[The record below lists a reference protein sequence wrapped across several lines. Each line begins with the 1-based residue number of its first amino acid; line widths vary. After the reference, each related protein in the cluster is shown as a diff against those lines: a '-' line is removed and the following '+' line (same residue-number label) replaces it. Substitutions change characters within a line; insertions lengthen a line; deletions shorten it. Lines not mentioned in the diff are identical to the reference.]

1 MSMKQLLHRVTVPD
15 TGCAPPQQRKVSSGG
30 GAMTPG
36 QILLYC
42 GSCIALTAIGM
53 TLLIHKA
60 SVSPELIARSETP
73 QSMGRFAPIRM
84 GGLYGTVTV
93 RELVDYYL
101 QNPPPAS
108 GGGFTQAPPGI
119 GGC

>member
-1 MSMKQLLHRVTVPD
+1 MTAKQILHGITLPD
-15 TGCAPPQQRKVSSGG
+15 AGCAPPQQRKVSSGG

-42 GSCIALTAIGM
+42 GACIGLTAIGM

-60 SVSPELIARSETP
+60 SVSPGLIARSKTP
-73 QSMGRFAPIRM
+73 QSMGRFAPIPM

-93 RELVDYYL
+93 RELVNYYL
-101 QNPPPAS
+101 QNPPPAK
-108 GGGFTQAPPGI
+108 GGSSTQAPPTI